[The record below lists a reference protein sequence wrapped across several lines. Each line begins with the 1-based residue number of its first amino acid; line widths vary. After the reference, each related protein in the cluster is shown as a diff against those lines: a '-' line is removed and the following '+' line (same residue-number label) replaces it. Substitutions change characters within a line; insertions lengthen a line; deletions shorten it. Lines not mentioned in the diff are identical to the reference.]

1 MSYIIRNGAV
11 VSTTLEHYDR
21 ISDKPYINNTLLDG
35 VNTSESLG
43 IVWKGTQEEYDALPI
58 KNPNTVYFIT
68 DGEAGADTL
77 SYNMLEDK
85 PSINGVILSGDKTS
99 AALNMYTREEID
111 RMLGKIDQL
120 LEIFQHT
127 GIQEP

>member
-1 MSYIIRNGAV
+1 MALLKEDIER
-11 VSTTLEHYDR
+11 
-21 ISDKPYINNTLLDG
+21 INNLPI
-35 VNTSESLG
+35 EEYMI
-43 IVWKGTQEEYDALPI
+43 IVGDMTQEEYDALPI

-85 PSINGVILSGDKTS
+85 TSINGVILSGDKTS